1 MFDIDKLPALF
12 IHDRMQRARS
22 FTHGNY
28 EYKVMHYRS
37 LTKCINSPAKVGNV
51 SRPNQ
56 WDIVSLCPPN
66 HSLMATINCL
76 PAACTPNTVAIKTN
90 KCSPSTK

>member
-1 MFDIDKLPALF
+1 MFDIDKLPALS

-22 FTHGNY
+22 FTLGNY
-28 EYKVMHYRS
+28 EYKVMYYTSPSEFIH
-37 LTKCINSPAKVGNV
+37 SPAKIVNV

-56 WDIVSLCPPN
+56 WNIVPLCPPN

-76 PAACTPNTVAIKTN
+76 PTACILHPPV
-90 KCSPSTK
+90 